1 MANQSLQEKYNLP
14 DVIRVNLTKSKN
26 GGFTAVLVDYPGC
39 ITYADTP
46 SELVENINDA
56 VLTYFEVP
64 RNEAIKADF
73 VYVPYPSKQV
83 SAPKAKRQDKNEILS
98 EFFPY
103 TPCSSYA

>member
-1 MANQSLQEKYNLP
+1 MAKQSLQEKYNLP
-14 DVIRVNLTKSKN
+14 KIIRVKVTKSKN

-73 VYVPYPSKQV
+73 VYVPLPQKQV
-83 SAPKAKRQDKNEILS
+83 SAPNANRQDENEMS
-98 EFFPY
+98 EFYPY
-103 TPCSSYA
+103 TPSFSYA